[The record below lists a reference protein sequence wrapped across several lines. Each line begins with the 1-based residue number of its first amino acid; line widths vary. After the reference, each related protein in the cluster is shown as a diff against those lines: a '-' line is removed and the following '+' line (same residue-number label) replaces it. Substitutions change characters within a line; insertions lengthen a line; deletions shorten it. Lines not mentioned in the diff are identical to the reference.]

1 MIYKVEVKINGSIL
15 KGFIVIEMN
24 RDDIELIFYKVIK
37 NEISITEFEKWLYS
51 VDEDIISNNFDED
64 FYFELISIN
73 YKNIS
78 AYNELEKIIYSKIP
92 FNKYESMTL
101 RFLLNSLINGTRDTV
116 DLLVVFYNLYSK
128 GYYFLRFLA
137 LTYISYG
144 IDDLPKLSEKKLWD
158 EASFFKKREILNEL
172 SPKIVSEAER
182 ILKFF
187 DSNLIYII
195 SEFEYEDLRK
205 DEDKIELY
213 NLEKMH

>member
-1 MIYKVEVKINGSIL
+1 M
-15 KGFIVIEMN
+15 IEMN
-24 RDDIELIFYKVIK
+24 RDDVELNFYKVVK
-37 NEISITEFEKWLYS
+37 KEVSITEFEKWLYS
-51 VDEDIISNNFDED
+51 IDESIISNNFGED

-73 YKNIS
+73 YKDVS
-78 AYNELEKIIYSKIP
+78 AYIDLKNIIYSKIP

-101 RFLLNSLINGTRDTV
+101 RFLLNSLINGTIDTV
-116 DLLVVFYNLYSK
+116 DLLEIFYDLYSK

-144 IDDLPKLSEKKLWD
+144 IDDLPKLSEKKLWE

-172 SPKIVSEAER
+172 SPKIVAEAER

-187 DSNLIYII
+187 DSNLIKII

-205 DEDKIELY
+205 DEDKIE
-213 NLEKMH
+213 MS